1 MKYKNPEVSKMDIVF
16 NEEKINWDSNVY
28 IVEGVFDHIPI
39 PNSIPLL
46 GKVLN
51 DHILE
56 GLEKK
61 LTAKVII
68 VLDSDAYRDAVKLY
82 KRLNSSK
89 LHNRVMIV
97 KMPDGYDISDVY
109 EKIGKKGVVKLLR
122 SAKKIKESLL

>member
-1 MKYKNPEVSKMDIVF
+1 MSNNESKLGD
-16 NEEKINWDSNVY
+16 
-28 IVEGVFDHIPI
+28 
-39 PNSIPLL
+39 NSIPLL

-56 GLEKK
+56 ELLTK
-61 LTAKVII
+61 LTAKVVI
-68 VLDSDAYRDAVKLY
+68 VLDSDAYRDSVKLY

-89 LHNRVMIV
+89 LHNRVMVV

-109 EKIGKKGVVKLLR
+109 QKIGKKGVVKILR